1 MTRKGSSLLALLTLL
16 GLGLAGCSTT
26 QVDDSYSSVPPPGR
40 MTPSTAPS
48 PKAQARN
55 SVAPLYREFQHL
67 PPGEYADLLDRI
79 REGYA
84 LPDVQHFAVDREI
97 EGYRAKPDFLDR
109 TFRRGARYLYYI
121 VTEIERRGMPL
132 ELALLPVVE
141 SAFNPVAYS
150 RSRASGLWQFIPSTG
165 KHYGL
170 QQNWWIDERRDV
182 IRATNAALD
191 YLQYLNRYFNGDWF
205 LAIASYNGGE
215 GTVSRAVARNAEQG
229 RPTDFFSL
237 DLRAETRDYVPKLL
251 AISRIVGDPTSY
263 GLQFAAIPNQ
273 PYFDI
278 VDPGRQ
284 IDIGEAAVLAGI
296 TRDDMFALNPA
307 FNRMSTPPD
316 GPHKLLIPV
325 DRAEPFRQALLT
337 DDGTAKVAALT
348 AAAEAAA
355 MAPQPK
361 TTTHRV
367 RRGESLTTIARR
379 YDVATSDIR
388 AANNLHGSV
397 IQPGQTLVIPRGS
410 AAGSGVTQVAEA
422 RPEIAAQLP
431 ERQAEERR
439 EPAEK
444 PKARV
449 HVVRS
454 GDTLYGVARRY
465 GVSIPEL
472 AAANGMSSKSH
483 LTAGERLEIPGKSG
497 SASAGKPGAA
507 KESTRMTYQV
517 RNGDTLSEIAD
528 RFNVSVTQ
536 LKSWNRMR
544 QSTSLKAGQ
553 KLVVY
558 ADPRKVNGG

>member
-1 MTRKGSSLLALLTLL
+1 MSRRLWALPALLAVLAL
-16 GLGLAGCSTT
+16 GLGGCASTP
-26 QVDDSYSSVPPPGR
+26 QDAEPYSSVPPVGR
-40 MTPSTAPS
+40 VTPSTAPS
-48 PKAQARN
+48 SKAQAQARGPI
-55 SVAPLYREFQHL
+55 APLYPDFQHL
-67 PPGEYADLLDRI
+67 PPDQYTDLLDRV

-84 LPDVQHFAVDREI
+84 LPDVQHFAVDREV
-97 EGYRAKPDFLDR
+97 EGYRSRPDFLDR
-109 TFRRGARYLYYI
+109 TFRRGARYLHYI
-121 VTEIERRGMPL
+121 VTEIEKRDMPL

-191 YLQYLNRYFNGDWF
+191 YLQYLNKYFNGDWY
-205 LAIASYNGGE
+205 LAIAAYNGGE

-251 AISRIVGDPTSY
+251 AVSRIVGNPTAY
-263 GLQFAAIPNQ
+263 GLEFAPIPNE
-273 PYFDI
+273 PFFDV

-284 IDIGEAAVLAGI
+284 INLGEAAVLAGI

-307 FNRMSTPPD
+307 FNRMTTPPD

-325 DRAEPFRQALLT
+325 ERAEPFRAALLT
-337 DDGTAKVAALT
+337 DDGSARVAA
-348 AAAEAAA
+348 AALEP
-355 MAPQPK
+355 PQPR

-367 RRGESLTTIARR
+367 RRGESLTTIARK
-379 YDVATSDIR
+379 YDVALSDIR

-410 AAGSGVTQVAEA
+410 PAGSGVAPVAESRA
-422 RPEIAAQLP
+422 EIAAQLP
-431 ERQAEERR
+431 ENQ
-439 EPAEK
+439 PAQRAAATSK
-444 PKARV
+444 SSSRPSV
-449 HVVRS
+449 HVVKR

-472 AAANGMSSKSH
+472 AAANGLSSNSQ
-483 LTAGERLEIPGKSG
+483 LTAGARLEIPGDSGGDSASDSG
-497 SASAGKPGAA
+497 SA

-517 RNGDTLSEIAD
+517 RRGDTLSEIAD

-536 LKSWNRMR
+536 LKSWNRLR
-544 QSTSLKAGQ
+544 QASSLKAGQ